1 MKIGVVFMKK
11 SVLSALMLFALF
23 SVPVFGA
30 STGLIDCQRRPS
42 VNAVERPGSTR
53 VIGQFQCNQSVSII
67 GMEQGYV
74 EIQIDENLK
83 GFIPAQYIRMFDQS
97 ATPVIPAAPL
107 APVTPKAPAVPDTEA
122 NQNDISKPEYPRFE
136 IFTGYSF
143 SHWGKKHEERNSGFR
158 HNTHERLNMNGWNAS
173 FTSNIN
179 SVFGIK
185 GEVSGIYGKLRSE
198 EKYISADDEDFNFS
212 SNNDLQSIQGY
223 SFMVGPQATRRLE
236 DLNLPFDVF
245 GHLLVGVEHHRV
257 KNFEDNGPVFFTSN
271 AFAMALG
278 GGLDWKI
285 DNWIIRAPQ
294 IDYFPW
300 SFGGESAY
308 YDGGLVQKGSTIKN
322 LRLSFGIVF
331 RFE

>member
-1 MKIGVVFMKK
+1 MKK

-74 EIQIDENLK
+74 EIQIDEKLN
-83 GFIPAQYIRMFDQS
+83 GFVPAQYIRMFDQTVTPVMP
-97 ATPVIPAAPL
+97 AAPVIPAVSA
-107 APVTPKAPAVPDTEA
+107 APVVLNTDAD
-122 NQNDISKPEYPRFE
+122 QNNCNNCSKPDYPRFE

-143 SHWGKKHEERNSGFR
+143 SHWGKKHEERNAGFR
-158 HNTHERLNMNGWNAS
+158 YNTHERLNMNGWNAS

-179 SVFGIK
+179 SLFGIK
-185 GEVSGIYGKLRSE
+185 GEISGIYGKLRFE
-198 EKYISADDEDFNFS
+198 DKYTSADDEDFNFS
-212 SNNDLQSIQGY
+212 NDNDLQSIQGY
-223 SFMVGPQATRRLE
+223 SFMVGPQATGRLE
-236 DLNLPFDVF
+236 KFNLPFDAF

-257 KNFEDNGPVFFTSN
+257 KNFEDNGPAFFTRN

-308 YDGGLVQKGSTIKN
+308 SDGGLVQKGSTIKN